1 MVVGCVDDQP
11 VNTEYDEHEGGEDV
25 SAGPDHHQNLAS
37 HVPSVPLKHHH
48 HRHHNYQNQN
58 LYHDPPD
65 GLHGHG
71 DEGDDGVSEGEMEN
85 QKVDVCSTDQVHPA
99 DFKLDKDI
107 FNLDK
112 YNVQIQQIYFAIS
125 ESGWKTGK

>member
-1 MVVGCVDDQP
+1 MVVGRVDDEP

-48 HRHHNYQNQN
+48 HQSLDLEHHRHQDHLND
-58 LYHDPPD
+58 DPPA

-71 DEGDDGVSEGEMEN
+71 DEGDDGVRDGEVEH
-85 QKVDVCSTDQVHPA
+85 QVVNICTA
-99 DFKLDKDI
+99 S
-107 FNLDK
+107 
-112 YNVQIQQIYFAIS
+112 QIL
-125 ESGWKTGK
+125 SGE

>member
-1 MVVGCVDDQP
+1 M
-11 VNTEYDEHEGGEDV
+11 
-25 SAGPDHHQNLAS
+25 
-37 HVPSVPLKHHH
+37 PLKHHQHHQRLDLEH

-65 GLHGHG
+65 GLHGHC
-71 DEGDDGVSEGEMEN
+71 DEGDDGVSEGEVEN
-85 QKVDVCSTDQVHPA
+85 EKVDVCSTDQVHPA
-99 DFKLDKDI
+99 DFKLGKDI